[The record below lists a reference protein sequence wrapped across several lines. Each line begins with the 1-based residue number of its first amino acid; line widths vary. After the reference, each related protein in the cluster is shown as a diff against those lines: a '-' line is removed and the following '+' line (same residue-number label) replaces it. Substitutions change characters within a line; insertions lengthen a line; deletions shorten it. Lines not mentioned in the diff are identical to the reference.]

1 MKILLIHNEYQ
12 QRGGEFQAVKNQID
26 LLNSQGYR
34 VVQYIKDNRHIDSF
48 SRIQLVSAIPKSA
61 YSKSSYDEIQVIIER
76 EKPDLAHVHN
86 VFPLISPSIYHAI
99 KSTSIPI
106 VQTVHNF
113 RFLCPNGLF
122 FINDKPCEMC
132 KRGNTSYAILKK
144 CYRQSLGLSALY
156 AVSIGG
162 NRIAKTF
169 DLVDQF
175 IALTEF
181 SARKMIESG
190 LTIRNKIAI
199 LGNFIPDPLP
209 IPGSEDS
216 REDYVVYIGRL
227 SIEKGV
233 RIILEAGKLLTS
245 TKILVIGS
253 GPDYSYLENI
263 IDVEGLG
270 NIYLLGPI
278 HSEEKWEYLRKAS
291 AVIIPSI
298 CYETFS
304 IAAIEAMSVGTPV
317 IASRLGSLPFVI
329 DDGISGVF
337 FEPGDGEDL
346 ARKITQ
352 LINTPELLNELG
364 SNGRRLVDQN
374 YSQESHFEKL
384 NKIYLETLN

>member
-26 LLNSQGYR
+26 LLISHGYQ
-34 VVQYIKDNRHIDSF
+34 VVQYIQDNRLIDSF
-48 SRIQLVSAIPKSA
+48 SRFQLVSALPKSI
-61 YSKSSYDEIQVIIER
+61 YSKSSYEDIQGIIER

-99 KSTSIPI
+99 NSVSIPI
-106 VQTVHNF
+106 IQTVHNF

-122 FINDKPCEMC
+122 FIDDKPCEMC
-132 KRGNTSYAILKK
+132 KHGNTSYAILKK
-144 CYRQSLGLSALY
+144 CYKESLGLSALY
-156 AVSIGG
+156 AISIGS
-162 NRIAKTF
+162 NRLAKTF
-169 DLVDQF
+169 DLVDKF

-181 SARKMIESG
+181 SARKMIESR
-190 LTIRNKIAI
+190 LTIRNKIAV

-209 IPGSEDS
+209 GMGKEES

-227 SIEKGV
+227 STEKGV
-233 RIILEAGKLLTS
+233 RILLEAGKLLTS

-253 GPDYSYLENI
+253 GPDFSYLQNI

-270 NIYLLGPI
+270 NINLLGPI
-278 HSEEKWEYLRKAS
+278 HGEKKWDYLRKAS

-329 DDGISGVF
+329 EDGISGIL
-337 FEPGDGEDL
+337 FEPGDSEDL
-346 ARKITQ
+346 ADKITQ
-352 LINTPELLNELG
+352 LINKPDLFLELG
-364 SNGRRLVDQN
+364 INGRKVVEQK
-374 YSQESHFEKL
+374 YCQESHFEKL
-384 NKIYLETLN
+384 NNIYLETLN